1 MTAVVGAHN
10 QQCAAK
16 NAKEVGGMRK
26 KTWVTGLALFA
37 MFFGAGNLIFPP
49 YLGME
54 SGALWPLG
62 LAFFVLIDV
71 VMACLGIYALAAAGG
86 GEVAFRR
93 TIGKVPAN
101 ILNTAAIVCTGIL
114 IAMPRTAATTYE
126 MAIVPLFGSSVDL
139 LPFSLAFFALV
150 CVLTITE
157 SRVVD
162 IIGKVLTPLL
172 VIGIGALIICGIVR
186 PIGPIGDPISPTVVQ
201 DGISAG
207 YQAMDIICVIGY
219 CIVLQNALKADGIKD
234 RKNQLVILSFASV
247 IAAILLT
254 LVYGGLTYLGATT
267 NQTFGPGLDQAA
279 LIVAITQHLMGSTG
293 VIILGIVVLL
303 ACLTTA
309 IGLISATAEYFRQL
323 THDRISYRFGVIF
336 CVVAGVLI
344 CNLQLENIIR
354 WASPVLAMVCPP
366 FMTTIVLI
374 LFARFIPSKRL
385 YQGAALGAFLASLPI
400 ALHDAFGLCAFVEKA
415 FLFSYGFSWVPVAVI
430 GGVIGAL
437 IGMAEK
443 RKRTRTGALSG

>member
-1 MTAVVGAHN
+1 MT
-10 QQCAAK
+10 
-16 NAKEVGGMRK
+16 KE
-26 KTWVTGLALFA
+26 TWVTGFALFA

-54 SGALWPLG
+54 SGSLWPLG

-71 VMACLGIYALAAAGG
+71 IMACLGIYALNAAGG

-126 MAIVPLFGSSVDL
+126 MAIVPSFGTSFELF
-139 LPFSLAFFALV
+139 PFSLAFFAVVLL
-150 CVLTITE
+150 LTITE
-157 SRVVD
+157 SKVVD

-172 VIGIGALIICGIVR
+172 VIGIGALIVCGVLN
-186 PIGPIGDPISPTVVQ
+186 PLGPIGEPISTTVVQ

-219 CIVLQNALKADGIKD
+219 SIVLQNALKSDGFKE
-234 RKNQLVILSFASV
+234 RKVQLKILTFASI
-247 IAAILLT
+247 IAGVMLT
-254 LVYGGLTYLGATT
+254 LIYGGLTYLGAMTG
-267 NQTFGPGLDQAA
+267 QTFGADLDQAA
-279 LIVAITQHLMGSTG
+279 LIVAITDHLMGRTG
-293 VIILGIVVLL
+293 VIILGVVVLL

-323 THDRISYRFGVIF
+323 THDRLSYRFGVIF
-336 CVVAGVLI
+336 CVVAGILI
-344 CNLQLENIIR
+344 CNLQLDNIIR
-354 WASPVLAMVCPP
+354 WASPILTMVCPP

-374 LFARFIPSKRL
+374 LFARFIPSKRV
-385 YQGAALGAFLASLPI
+385 YQGAALGAFLASIPL
-400 ALHDAFGLCAFVEKA
+400 ALHDAFGICAFVEQA
-415 FLFSYGFSWVPVAVI
+415 FLYSYGFSWLPVAIV
-430 GGVIGAL
+430 GGIVGYL
-437 IGMAEK
+437 IGRRHRSEPGTEEHGSQGTLDATE
-443 RKRTRTGALSG
+443 RP